1 MTVRH
6 IQNDKDTMFKTKLQ
20 QTKFQNRTMS
30 ELNAIKSMDKDIN
43 DFERKFLKGANKK
56 KKIT

>member
-1 MTVRH
+1 
-6 IQNDKDTMFKTKLQ
+6 
-20 QTKFQNRTMS
+20 MS

-56 KKIT
+56 KKIN